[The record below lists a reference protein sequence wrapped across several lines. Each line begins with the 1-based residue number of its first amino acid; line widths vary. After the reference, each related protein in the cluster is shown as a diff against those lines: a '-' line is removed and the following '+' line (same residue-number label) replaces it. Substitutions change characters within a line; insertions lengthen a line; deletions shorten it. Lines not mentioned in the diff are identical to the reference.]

1 MENLQKEEEEEEI
14 TRNSDI
20 TVQHQDFDKEEK
32 EEEVEEGEDQTQLDT
47 TLAAA
52 QSIVQKHI
60 RLLHEYNAIKDIGQG
75 LFGLIA
81 DGRGVRLREIH
92 EEFGVDDSD

>member
-1 MENLQKEEEEEEI
+1 MAIGESENPESNIQQI
-14 TRNSDI
+14 T
-20 TVQHQDFDKEEK
+20 EEK
-32 EEEVEEGEDQTQLDT
+32 EEEKDQKQLEAT
-47 TLAAA
+47 IATA

-60 RLLHEYNAIKDIGQG
+60 RLLHDYNAVKDVGQG

-92 EEFGVDDSD
+92 EEYGMDDSG